1 LSKRAISGTPH
12 LIAHGTAK
20 GDPYLL
26 TEERRMAIVELAQK
40 DGRVDVVNAASAFS
54 VAVETI
60 RRDLDVLQRRG
71 LMRRV
76 HGGAIALDRFSREY
90 SVAERRSLNNE
101 IKQMIAAVAVQY
113 LPESGTIFVDA
124 GTTTEQLYPFL
135 RDKKELTVVTNSLI
149 LATDIGDSSTNVIL
163 LSGRIRPITLSAVG
177 DLALN
182 AMENF
187 HADIAFLGTNGVD
200 GEIGFTTPD
209 PDESAVKRKMIAH
222 ARETIVMVDSSK
234 FGKSFA
240 TRFAKLIEID
250 RVITDIDADNNDV
263 QKLEKSGIEVVLA

>member
-1 LSKRAISGTPH
+1 M
-12 LIAHGTAK
+12 
-20 GDPYLL
+20 L
-26 TEERRMAIVELAQK
+26 TEERRLAIVEMAQK

-90 SVAERRSLNNE
+90 SVAERRSLNSE
-101 IKQMIAAVAVQY
+101 VKQKIAAVAVQY
-113 LPESGTIFVDA
+113 LPASGTIFVDA
-124 GTTTEQLYPFL
+124 GTTTEFLFPFL
-135 RDKKELTVVTNSLI
+135 RDKSELTVVTNSLI
-149 LATDIGDSSTNVIL
+149 LATDIGDSTTNVIL

-200 GEIGFTTPD
+200 VNIGFTTPD
-209 PDESAVKRKMIAH
+209 SDESAVKRKMIAH
-222 ARETIVMVDSSK
+222 ARETILMADSSK

-240 TRFAKLIEID
+240 TRFAKLSEID
-250 RVITDIDADNNDV
+250 RVITDIGADNSSV
-263 QKLEKSGIEVVLA
+263 QEMEKSGIEVVLA

>member
-1 LSKRAISGTPH
+1 M
-12 LIAHGTAK
+12 
-20 GDPYLL
+20 L
-26 TEERRMAIVELAQK
+26 TEERRLAIVELAQK
-40 DGRVDVVNAASAFS
+40 DGRVDVVNAANAFS

-101 IKQMIAAVAVQY
+101 VKQKIAAVAVQY
-113 LPESGTIFVDA
+113 LPLSGTIFVDA
-124 GTTTEQLYPFL
+124 GTTTEFLFPFL
-135 RDKKELTVVTNSLI
+135 RDKKELTVVTNSLL
-149 LATDIGDSSTNVIL
+149 LATDIGDSTTNVIL

-200 GEIGFTTPD
+200 VNIGFTTPD
-209 PDESAVKRKMIAH
+209 SDESAVKRKMIAH

-240 TRFAKLIEID
+240 TRFAKLSEID
-250 RVITDIDADNNDV
+250 RVVTDIGADNAAV
-263 QKLEKSGIEVVLA
+263 QEIEKAGIEVVLA

>member
-1 LSKRAISGTPH
+1 M
-12 LIAHGTAK
+12 
-20 GDPYLL
+20 L

-40 DGRVDVVNAASAFS
+40 DGRVDVVNAASTFS

-101 IKQMIAAVAVQY
+101 IKQKIAAIAVQY
-113 LPESGTIFVDA
+113 MPESGTIFVDA
-124 GTTTEQLYPFL
+124 GTTTECLYPYL

-200 GEIGFTTPD
+200 SEIGFTTPD

-222 ARETIVMVDSSK
+222 ARETILMVDSSK
-234 FGKSFA
+234 FGKSYA
-240 TRFAKLIEID
+240 TRFAKLTDID
-250 RVITDIDADNNDV
+250 RVITDMDADNTEV

>member
-1 LSKRAISGTPH
+1 
-12 LIAHGTAK
+12 
-20 GDPYLL
+20 LL
-26 TEERRMAIVELAQK
+26 TEERRLAIVELAQK
-40 DGRVDVVNAASAFS
+40 DGRIDVVNAANAFS

-90 SVAERRSLNNE
+90 SVAERRSLNSE
-101 IKQMIAAVAVQY
+101 VKQKIAAVAVQY
-113 LPESGTIFVDA
+113 LPQSGTIFVDA
-124 GTTTEQLYPFL
+124 GTTTEFLFPFL
-135 RDKKELTVVTNSLI
+135 RDKKDLTVVTNSLL
-149 LATDIGDSSTNVIL
+149 LATDIGDSTTNVIL

-200 GEIGFTTPD
+200 VNIGFTTPD
-209 PDESAVKRKMIAH
+209 SDESAVKRKMIAH
-222 ARETIVMVDSSK
+222 ARETILMVDSSK

-240 TRFAKLIEID
+240 TRFAKLSEID
-250 RVITDIDADNNDV
+250 RVVTDLGADNTAV
-263 QKLEKSGIEVVLA
+263 QELEKVGIEVVLA